1 MLVLWAFRIQRQ
13 AAHEFQTIL
22 GYIVITITT
31 QHNTSV
37 IPCLITTQHNT
48 THQWYPVSERKEG
61 RKEEKERE
69 REREKES
76 WAQWYASILLLYLW
90 RDRGHSGMHPYFSC
104 IYGEIGGKHNRITIN
119 LQASFHGKYSCKQLE
134 IPWFQI
140 WGWTHTHSIYIVEMI
155 KQIVF

>member
-1 MLVLWAFRIQRQ
+1 MHAGTLGIQNSK
-13 AAHEFQTIL
+13 AGSSWVPDHL
-22 GYIVITITT
+22 GLHSDNHHNTT
-31 QHNTSV
+31 QHISDTLS
-37 IPCLITTQHNT
+37 QKG
-48 THQWYPVSERKEG
+48 RKEG
-61 RKEEKERE
+61 RKRKKEK
-69 REREKES
+69 EREKES